1 MLRSERF
8 RLLPSCNCKT
18 QLAQWLHVFSGKFVS
33 MVWHKNIILVQ
44 FEDEPQGFL
53 SGQGDRLSRDCS
65 PRWDVAAGVMISRQ
79 PLSGKEVLHSLCC
92 CYLLWEIAKKLKLRC
107 LEIWKANII
116 CLNSIL
122 LSGLTSLLVFW
133 SCRSLL
139 LHWGRRGSLF
149 LTGKCRDI
157 SGLSC
162 G

>member
-1 MLRSERF
+1 MLWSERF
-8 RLLPSCNCKT
+8 RLLPSSNRKT
-18 QLAQWLHVFSGKFVS
+18 QLAQWLHVFSGKLDS
-33 MVWHKNIILVQ
+33 MVLHKNTIIVQ

-53 SGQGDRLSRDCS
+53 SGQSDRLSVPRGCS
-65 PRWDVAAGVMISRQ
+65 PRWDVADAAAGVAISRQ
-79 PLSGKEVLHSLCC
+79 PLSGKEVPHS
-92 CYLLWEIAKKLKLRC
+92 CYLIWEIAKNLKLRC
-107 LEIWKANII
+107 LEIWKATII

-122 LSGLTSLLVFW
+122 LSDLTHLFW

-139 LHWGRRGSLF
+139 CCWWRRGSLF